1 MLAAYNVYFWVRHN
15 KLVLPALQKD
25 FVVEN
30 LAYFVSAL
38 AFGVGLG
45 ISGMCDPDRV
55 LKFLDFTGPDG
66 WDPSLVGVMGKS
78 LSFIFCL
85 VSCDDLSFSGGG
97 VVVNLISNWYLHKAG
112 LDAPLSTKK
121 VKHANVLK
129 MGTHD
134 SNMKVDRNLIV
145 GSALFGAGW
154 GLVGM
159 CPGPALVSWAGL
171 VPNALYFVPCMMTGI
186 AIRHQLFT
194 DRVED
199 ITGKLQ

>member
-1 MLAAYNVYFWVRHN
+1 M
-15 KLVLPALQKD
+15 
-25 FVVEN
+25 
-30 LAYFVSAL
+30 
-38 AFGVGLG
+38 
-45 ISGMCDPDRV
+45 
-55 LKFLDFTGPDG
+55 
-66 WDPSLVGVMGKS
+66 
-78 LSFIFCL
+78 
-85 VSCDDLSFSGGG
+85 
-97 VVVNLISNWYLHKAG
+97 NLISNWYLHKAG

-121 VKHANVLK
+121 VKHANVLR

-134 SNMKVDRNLIV
+134 SNMKVDSNLII

-194 DRVED
+194 ERVENVND
-199 ITGKLQ
+199 SKSK